1 MAVLVLALSCF
12 YSSNS
17 LAQDLAQPTTSP
29 LIELEISDDG
39 WVEVPLQFA
48 FPFYGNSFTTSFM
61 FSNGVIGFFDPSQIA
76 GGLCCNG
83 EDLADP
89 TNPSN
94 YYLNPNYYPTSP
106 FNYTI
111 MALHTDLLDYGP
123 GRFYTQGDTT
133 YQRYF
138 WEKVSEYGRPDSENT
153 FDLTIFPSGNIDYHY
168 KKIDIQNHNITVGQ
182 VGDYSAGEYEQ
193 YFYHN
198 RWINGGYYWEN
209 LGNQPKWIPPGDTI
223 CTADPTAATG
233 CAGYAA
239 AWAQQQYDAS
249 CSADPLYD
257 SGCTGYAT
265 AYYTQQCS
273 ANPLYDSGC
282 TGYYEAQC
290 DANPLYDFQCT
301 GYAAAYFTQQCQQN
315 PQYDMQCNGY
325 QAPVTATPTLTNTVS
340 TGNAIVDSIISAPPV
355 TATVTPPPVTQL
367 QPVASV
373 VLQEQPVTEN
383 NNTINNIEASVEA
396 EILAIDAPA
405 EEAVIEE
412 EVATEEAV
420 VEEKAPEDKPATKDK
435 VVEKEVVAVEPVT
448 KEAPKKLTA
457 AQKKKAKEN
466 KMREIIQDKLSKL
479 AVAMGEA
486 QTLKEQQQLQAL
498 INALINYV
506 PGFDAYGNI
515 AIPGR
520 DFYNADDIYKN
531 KKIPENQRGLLNGL
545 ASQILHEK
553 MVSQQYKG
561 MN

>member
-1 MAVLVLALSCF
+1 L
-12 YSSNS
+12 
-17 LAQDLAQPTTSP
+17 
-29 LIELEISDDG
+29 
-39 WVEVPLQFA
+39 
-48 FPFYGNSFTTSFM
+48 
-61 FSNGVIGFFDPSQIA
+61 
-76 GGLCCNG
+76 
-83 EDLADP
+83 
-89 TNPSN
+89 
-94 YYLNPNYYPTSP
+94 
-106 FNYTI
+106 
-111 MALHTDLLDYGP
+111 
-123 GRFYTQGDTT
+123 
-133 YQRYF
+133 
-138 WEKVSEYGRPDSENT
+138 
-153 FDLTIFPSGNIDYHY
+153 
-168 KKIDIQNHNITVGQ
+168 
-182 VGDYSAGEYEQ
+182 
-193 YFYHN
+193 
-198 RWINGGYYWEN
+198 
-209 LGNQPKWIPPGDTI
+209 
-223 CTADPTAATG
+223 
-233 CAGYAA
+233 
-239 AWAQQQYDAS
+239 
-249 CSADPLYD
+249 
-257 SGCTGYAT
+257 
-265 AYYTQQCS
+265 
-273 ANPLYDSGC
+273 
-282 TGYYEAQC
+282 
-290 DANPLYDFQCT
+290 
-301 GYAAAYFTQQCQQN
+301 
-315 PQYDMQCNGY
+315 
-325 QAPVTATPTLTNTVS
+325 
-340 TGNAIVDSIISAPPV
+340 
-355 TATVTPPPVTQL
+355 VTQS

-383 NNTINNIEASVEA
+383 NNTINNIGASVEA
-396 EILAIDAPA
+396 EILAMDAPV

-520 DFYNADDIYKN
+520 DFYNSDDIYKN